1 MYRIIDGRI
10 RISVRDLVEFVM
22 QSGDLDNRSGSYR
35 DKKAMLKGAKIHKTL
50 QDRGGSTYRAEVSLR
65 HEITCPDYTILLEG
79 RADGIYTRADGVTA
93 IDEIKSMYAD
103 VEHFT
108 EPVAVHRAQALCY
121 AYIFA
126 LQNDQ
131 KQMGVRMTYCNIKT
145 MQVKYFEE
153 LLSFEQLE
161 DWFTEVL
168 LKLTKWFDFLMEH
181 RKTRNESIPAIAFPF
196 PYRNGQ
202 RQLVVSTYKTI
213 AAGKKLYIEAPT
225 GIGKTMSA
233 VFPSVSAMGQG
244 LADKIFYLTA
254 KTITRTVAQ
263 EAFDILREKGLIF
276 KSLILTAKEKLCIL
290 ETPDCNPEACPY
302 ARGFY
307 DRINDAVFHLVTHYD
322 RITREDILKVAEEY
336 KVCPFELSLDATY
349 WMDAVICDYNYV
361 FDPDVRLA
369 RFFGG
374 EERGDYIFL
383 IDEAHNLVER
393 AREMYSAVLLHQHVK
408 EAKTL
413 TKETPAL
420 AMVTSKL
427 DRLQRQ
433 MSSMKKAAVAEN
445 ALRERINDAELP
457 ILYENVYAA
466 FSEMERFYEE
476 HPEHI
481 DKELLDFYF
490 ELRSFLL
497 TYEAMD
503 ESYVAYG
510 EPTEDSFLVHLF
522 CVHPASRLLDCM
534 HQGRS
539 TILFSATL
547 LPIRYYK
554 ELLGAEDEDLAITVP
569 SPFDPEKRLLG
580 VVNGVSTVYTKRG
593 PRQYENIARNI
604 LTIVKEHAG
613 NYMAFF
619 PSYRMMWDVG
629 ELLETMAFHQGRN
642 IEFMYQQQDMSERD
656 REDFLTEFA
665 VNEDH
670 VTRIGMAIMGG
681 IFSEGIDLVRE
692 SLIGV
697 LIVGTGLPQ
706 ICTERE
712 ILRDYFEET
721 MGKGF
726 EYAYLFPGITKV
738 LQAAGR
744 LVRTADDYGVI
755 ALMDE
760 RFLKQEY
767 REQFPRE
774 WSNGRIWN
782 DEMTM
787 QNDLRDYWSRMEE
800 KSDE

>member
-1 MYRIIDGRI
+1 MYRIVDGQI
-10 RISVRDLVEFVM
+10 RISVRNLVEFVM

-50 QDRGGSTYRAEVSLR
+50 QDRAGSEYRAEVPLK
-65 HEITCPDYTILLEG
+65 HEIACPEYSILLEG
-79 RADGIYTRADGVTA
+79 RADGIFTRPDGVTA

-126 LQNDQ
+126 LQNGRQ
-131 KQMGVRMTYCNIKT
+131 QMGVRMTYCNIKT
-145 MQVKYFEE
+145 MKVRYFDET
-153 LLSFEQLE
+153 LTFEQLE
-161 DWFTEVL
+161 DWFSDVL
-168 LKLTKWFDFLMEH
+168 LKLTKWFDFLMDH
-181 RKTRNESIPAIAFPF
+181 RRERNASIPSIAFPF

-202 RQLVVSTYKTI
+202 KQLVVSAYKTI

-263 EAFDILREKGLIF
+263 EAFDILRRNGLVF
-276 KSLILTAKEKLCIL
+276 KSMILTAKEKLCIL
-290 ETPDCNPEACPY
+290 ESPDCNPEACPY
-302 ARGFY
+302 ARGFF
-307 DRINDAVFHLVTHYD
+307 DRINDAVFYLVTHYD
-322 RITREDILKVAEEY
+322 CITREDILKVAEEY
-336 KVCPFELSLDATY
+336 QVCPFELSLDASY
-349 WMDAVICDYNYV
+349 WVDALICDYNYV

-369 RFFGG
+369 RFFAG
-374 EERGDYIFL
+374 EERGDYVFL

-393 AREMYSAVLLHQHVK
+393 AREMYSAVLSHKHVK
-408 EAKTL
+408 EAKAMA
-413 TKETPAL
+413 KESMP
-420 AMVTSKL
+420 MVAPKL

-433 MSSMKKAAVAEN
+433 LSAMKKTCVAQQEEKEILDAAQ
-445 ALRERINDAELP
+445 LP
-457 ILYENVYAA
+457 ILYDNVYTV
-466 FSEMERFYEE
+466 FSEMEKFYEE
-476 HPEHI
+476 HPEFK
-481 DKELLDFYF
+481 DRDLLDFYF

-503 ESYVAYG
+503 ESYVAYL
-510 EPTEDSFLVHLF
+510 EPTDEDLLVHLF
-522 CVHPASRLLDCM
+522 CVHPATRLLECM

-539 TILFSATL
+539 SILFSATL

-554 ELLGAEDEDLAITVP
+554 ELLGAEEEDYAITVP

-580 VVNGVSTVYTKRG
+580 VVNGISTVYTRRG
-593 PRQYENIARNI
+593 PRLYESIARNI
-604 LTIVKEHAG
+604 LNIVKEHAG

-629 ELLETMAFHQGRN
+629 EVLETMAFHQGRK

-656 REDFLTEFA
+656 REDFLSEFA
-665 VNEDH
+665 ENEDG

-706 ICTERE
+706 VCMERE

-774 WSNGRIWN
+774 WSNGKVWN
-782 DEMTM
+782 DDMTM
-787 QNDLRDYWSRMEE
+787 IKDLRDYWARMEE
-800 KSDE
+800 K

>member
-1 MYRIIDGRI
+1 MYRIVDGQI
-10 RISVRDLVEFVM
+10 RISVRNLVEFVM

-50 QDRGGSTYRAEVSLR
+50 QDRAGSEYRAEVPLK
-65 HEITCPDYTILLEG
+65 HEIACPEYTILLEG
-79 RADGIYTRADGVTA
+79 RADGIFTRKDGVTA

-145 MQVKYFEE
+145 MQVRYFDET
-153 LLSFEQLE
+153 LSFEQLE
-161 DWFTEVL
+161 DWFAEVL

-181 RKTRNESIPAIAFPF
+181 RRERNASIPAIAFPF

-202 RQLVVSTYKTI
+202 RDLVVSTYKTI
-213 AAGKKLYIEAPT
+213 AAGHKLYIEAPT

-233 VFPSVSAMGQG
+233 VFPSVSAMGQN

-263 EAFDILREKGLIF
+263 EAFDILREKGLVF

-290 ETPDCNPEACPY
+290 ESPDCNPDACPY

-307 DRINDAVFHLVTHYD
+307 DRINDAVYHLVTHYD
-322 RITREDILKVAEEY
+322 RITREDILKVAQEY
-336 KVCPFELSLDATY
+336 EVCPFELSLDATY

-374 EERGDYIFL
+374 EERGEYIFL

-393 AREMYSAVLLHQHVK
+393 AREMYSAALSQKHVK
-408 EAKTL
+408 EAKAL
-413 TKETPAL
+413 TKQTPAL
-420 AMVTSKL
+420 SLVTSKL
-427 DRLQRQ
+427 DRLGRQ
-433 MSSMKKAAVAEN
+433 LSSVKKACTADGAQKD
-445 ALRERINDAELP
+445 LLSPTELP
-457 ILYENVYAA
+457 VLYENVYAA
-466 FSEMERFYEE
+466 FSEMEKFYEE
-476 HPEHI
+476 HPEFS
-481 DKELLDFYF
+481 DADLLDFYF

-503 ESYVAYG
+503 ESYVAYV
-510 EPTEDSFLVHLF
+510 EPSEDDLLVHLF

-539 TILFSATL
+539 SILFSATL

-554 ELLGAEDEDLAITVP
+554 ELLGAEDDDHAITVP

-580 VVNGVSTVYTKRG
+580 VVNGISTVYTRRG
-593 PRQYENIARNI
+593 PRLYESIARNI
-604 LTIVKEHAG
+604 CSIVSEHAG

-629 ELLETMAFHQGRN
+629 EVLETMAFHRGKKF
-642 IEFMYQQQDMSERD
+642 EFMYQQQDMSERD
-656 REDFLTEFA
+656 REDYLREFA
-665 VNEDH
+665 ENQEG

-706 ICTERE
+706 VCTQRE

-774 WSNGRIWN
+774 WSNGKVWN
-782 DEMTM
+782 DEAAM
-787 QNDLRDYWSRMEE
+787 QKDLREYWARMEE
-800 KSDE
+800 K

>member
-1 MYRIIDGRI
+1 MYRIVDGKI

-22 QSGDLDNRSGSYR
+22 RSGDLDNRRGSYR
-35 DKKAMLKGAKIHKTL
+35 DKKAMLKGAKIHKSL
-50 QDRGGSTYRAEVSLR
+50 QERAGSGYRAEVMLK
-65 HEITCPDYTILLEG
+65 HEIACSDYTILLEG
-79 RADGIYTRADGVTA
+79 RADGIYTRKDGAVA

-126 LQNDQ
+126 LQNEQ
-131 KQMGVRMTYCNIKT
+131 KIMGVRMTYCNIKT
-145 MQVKYFEE
+145 LKVKYFEE
-153 LLSFEQLE
+153 TLTFEQLE

-181 RKTRNESIPAIAFPF
+181 RKKRNESIPTIAFPF
-196 PYRNGQ
+196 PYRAGQ

-213 AAGKKLYIEAPT
+213 AAQKKLYIEAPT
-225 GIGKTMSA
+225 GIGKTMST
-233 VFPSVSAMGQG
+233 VFPSVSAMGQN

-254 KTITRTVAQ
+254 KTITRTVAL
-263 EAFDILREKGLIF
+263 EAFDILREKGMVF

-290 ETPDCNPEACPY
+290 ETPDCNPDSCPY
-302 ARGFY
+302 ARGFF

-322 RITREDILKVAEEY
+322 RITREDILQVAKEY
-336 KVCPFELSLDATY
+336 EVCPFELSLDATY
-349 WMDAVICDYNYV
+349 WMDAIICDYNYV

-393 AREMYSAVLLHQHVK
+393 ARGMYSAELSHRHVK
-408 EAKTL
+408 EAK
-413 TKETPAL
+413 AL
-420 AMVTSKL
+420 AKDAAPLVATKL

-433 MSSMKKAAVAEN
+433 MSAMKKDCVAD
-445 ALRERINDAELP
+445 REVLQDSELP
-457 ILYENVYAA
+457 MLYENAYAVY
-466 FSEMERFYEE
+466 SEMERFYEE
-476 HPEHI
+476 HPEFTS
-481 DKELLDFYF
+481 KELLDFYF

-503 ESYVAYG
+503 DSYVAYG
-510 EPTEDSFLVHLF
+510 EPFGDTFIVHLF
-522 CVHPASRLLDCM
+522 CVHPATRLKNCM

-539 TILFSATL
+539 SILFSATL

-554 ELLGAEDEDLAITVP
+554 ELLGAEPEDLAITVP

-580 VVNGVSTVYTKRG
+580 VANGVSTVYSRRG
-593 PRQYENIARNI
+593 PRQYENIARTI
-604 LTIVKEHAG
+604 LTIVKARAG

-619 PSYRMMWDVG
+619 PSYKMMWDVG
-629 ELLETMAFHQGRN
+629 EVLEKMAFHQGKN
-642 IEFMYQQQDMSERD
+642 IEFMYQQQDMSEKD
-656 REDFLTEFA
+656 REDYLNDFSET
-665 VNEDH
+665 VSGT
-670 VTRIGMAIMGG
+670 TRIGMAIMGG
-681 IFSEGIDLVRE
+681 IFSEGIDLTRE

-697 LIVGTGLPQ
+697 MIVGTGLPQ

-712 ILRDYFEET
+712 ILRDYFETT

-760 RFLKQEY
+760 RFLRQEY
-767 REQFPRE
+767 REQFPKE
-774 WSNGRIWN
+774 WSNGKIWDN
-782 DEMTM
+782 EANIQRDLDE
-787 QNDLRDYWSRMEE
+787 YWERME
-800 KSDE
+800 KDDA

>member
-1 MYRIIDGRI
+1 M
-10 RISVRDLVEFVM
+10 
-22 QSGDLDNRSGSYR
+22 
-35 DKKAMLKGAKIHKTL
+35 
-50 QDRGGSTYRAEVSLR
+50 
-65 HEITCPDYTILLEG
+65 P
-79 RADGIYTRADGVTA
+79 
-93 IDEIKSMYAD
+93 
-103 VEHFT
+103 
-108 EPVAVHRAQALCY
+108 
-121 AYIFA
+121 
-126 LQNDQ
+126 
-131 KQMGVRMTYCNIKT
+131 
-145 MQVKYFEE
+145 
-153 LLSFEQLE
+153 
-161 DWFTEVL
+161 
-168 LKLTKWFDFLMEH
+168 
-181 RKTRNESIPAIAFPF
+181 
-196 PYRNGQ
+196 
-202 RQLVVSTYKTI
+202 
-213 AAGKKLYIEAPT
+213 
-225 GIGKTMSA
+225 
-233 VFPSVSAMGQG
+233 
-244 LADKIFYLTA
+244 
-254 KTITRTVAQ
+254 
-263 EAFDILREKGLIF
+263 
-276 KSLILTAKEKLCIL
+276 
-290 ETPDCNPEACPY
+290 
-302 ARGFY
+302 
-307 DRINDAVFHLVTHYD
+307 
-322 RITREDILKVAEEY
+322 
-336 KVCPFELSLDATY
+336 
-349 WMDAVICDYNYV
+349 
-361 FDPDVRLA
+361 
-369 RFFGG
+369 
-374 EERGDYIFL
+374 
-383 IDEAHNLVER
+383 
-393 AREMYSAVLLHQHVK
+393 
-408 EAKTL
+408 
-413 TKETPAL
+413 
-420 AMVTSKL
+420 
-427 DRLQRQ
+427 
-433 MSSMKKAAVAEN
+433 
-445 ALRERINDAELP
+445 
-457 ILYENVYAA
+457 
-466 FSEMERFYEE
+466 E
-476 HPEHI
+476 HPEFT
-481 DKELLDFYF
+481 DKDLLDFYF

-554 ELLGAEDEDLAITVP
+554 ELLGAEDEDYAITVP

-580 VVNGVSTVYTKRG
+580 VVNGVSTVYTRRG

-604 LTIVKEHAG
+604 LTIVKGHAG

-629 ELLETMAFHQGRN
+629 EVLETMAFHQGHK

-656 REDFLTEFA
+656 REDFLAEFA
-665 VNEDH
+665 VNEER

-712 ILRDYFEET
+712 ILRDYFEQS

-767 REQFPRE
+767 REQFPKE

-787 QNDLRDYWSRMEE
+787 QQDLRDYWSRMEE
-800 KSDE
+800 KRDE